1 MATVEKT
8 KVLDEK
14 MCDVFEWSDSKMP
27 VRDAL
32 WDHFI
37 DGNNHDTDK
46 TSAEVAKYMDMSD
59 DDVKTNAEKLLK
71 A

>member
-1 MATVEKT
+1 MAEIEKT

-14 MCDVFEWSDSKMP
+14 MSDVFDWSDSKTP

-32 WDHFI
+32 WDHFM
-37 DGNNHDTDK
+37 DSNNHDTNK

-59 DDVKTNAEKLLK
+59 ADVKTNAEKLLK